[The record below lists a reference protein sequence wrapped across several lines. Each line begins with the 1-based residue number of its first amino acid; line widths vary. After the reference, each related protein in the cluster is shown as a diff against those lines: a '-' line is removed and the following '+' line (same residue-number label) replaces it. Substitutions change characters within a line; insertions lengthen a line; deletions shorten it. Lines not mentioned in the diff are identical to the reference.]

1 MLKDV
6 RYFQKEIETMPREE
20 IEALQLHKMKK
31 LISYVYERV
40 PFYKKRLDSVG
51 MTPEKFTKLSDL
63 REIPYTTK
71 EDIRDHYPDGMFAVE
86 KKDIVRY
93 HASSGTTGKPT
104 VVGYTK
110 HDLDVW
116 TEIVSRLSVAAGASE
131 NDVAQICFGYGL
143 FTGALGLH
151 YGLENIGAA
160 VIPSSSGNTE
170 KQLMLM
176 KDLGTTLI
184 VATPSYAL
192 YMAEVAKDLGM
203 TRDDFNLRLAL
214 LGSEGCTEEMREKLE
229 EAWGVFVTDNYGMS
243 ELTGPGVSGECLFR
257 NGLHIAEDHYIPEVI
272 DSRSGSV
279 LQEGERGEL
288 VFTTLSKEAFPL
300 LRYRTRDL
308 SRLNYD
314 VCECGRTMVRM
325 DKVCDRADNMLKIK
339 GVNVFPSQ
347 IESVLLA
354 MPQIAP
360 NYQIVLTSKN
370 YMDNLEVRVEVV
382 DASLLERY
390 SELED
395 LTNSVRHQLRVV
407 LGIDAKVTLIGPRS
421 IERTAG
427 KAKRIV
433 DLRGKKTI

>member
-1 MLKDV
+1 MQPEV
-6 RYFQKEIETMPREE
+6 RYFQKDVETMSREDL
-20 IEALQLHKMKK
+20 EALQLSKLKK
-31 LISYVYERV
+31 LVEYVYNRV
-40 PFYKKRLDSVG
+40 PFYKQKLDSVG
-51 MTPEKFTKLSDL
+51 MTPEKFKTLSDL

-71 EDIRDHYPDGMFAVE
+71 EDIRDNYPDRMFAVE
-86 KKDIVRY
+86 KREIVRY

-104 VVGYTK
+104 VVGYTQR
-110 HDLDVW
+110 DLEFW
-116 TEIVSRLSVAAGASE
+116 TEIVARLAMAAGATQD
-131 NDVAQICFGYGL
+131 DVAQICFGYGL

-151 YGLENIGAA
+151 YGLEKIGAA

-176 KDLGTTLI
+176 KDLSTTLL

-203 TRDDFNLRLAL
+203 TRDDFKLKLAL
-214 LGSEGCTEEMREKLE
+214 LGSEGCTEEMRSKLE

-243 ELTGPGVSGECLFR
+243 ELIGPGVSGECVYR
-257 NGLHIAEDHYIPEVI
+257 NGLHIAEDHYIPEII
-272 DSRSGSV
+272 DTHSGAT

-308 SRLNYD
+308 SRLNYEP
-314 VCECGRTMVRM
+314 CECGRTMARM

-354 MPQIAP
+354 MPQISP

-382 DASLLERY
+382 DAALLEHYR
-390 SELED
+390 ELEE
-395 LTNSVRHQLRVV
+395 LTNSVRHQLRIV

-427 KAKRIV
+427 KAKRII

>member
-1 MLKDV
+1 
-6 RYFQKEIETMPREE
+6 
-20 IEALQLHKMKK
+20 MKK

-40 PFYKKRLDSVG
+40 PFYKQRLDSVG
-51 MTPEKFTKLSDL
+51 MTPDKFRCLSDL

-71 EDIRDHYPDGMFAVE
+71 EDIRDHYPDRMFAVE

-110 HDLDVW
+110 GDLEVW
-116 TEIVSRLSVAAGASE
+116 TELVARMAVAAGATE
-131 NDVAQICFGYGL
+131 DDVAQICFGYGL

-151 YGLENIGAA
+151 YGLEKIGAA

-176 KDLGTTLI
+176 RDLGSTLL

-192 YMAEVAKDLGM
+192 YMAEVAKDNGLSKE
-203 TRDDFNLRLAL
+203 DFNLKLAL
-214 LGSEGCTEEMREKLE
+214 LGSEGCTEEMRDKLE
-229 EAWGVFVTDNYGMS
+229 EAWGIFVTDNYGMS
-243 ELTGPGVSGECLFR
+243 ELTGPGVSGECIYR

-272 DSRSGSV
+272 DSKSGAV

-308 SRLNYD
+308 SRLNYEP
-314 VCECGRTMVRM
+314 CECGRTMARM

-354 MPQIAP
+354 MPQISP

-382 DASLLERY
+382 DAALLERF
-390 SELED
+390 SELEN

-407 LGIDAKVTLIGPRS
+407 LGIDAKVTLVGPRS

>member
-1 MLKDV
+1 MQKPVRFYQKD
-6 RYFQKEIETMPREE
+6 IETMSRTE
-20 IEALQLHKMKK
+20 IEALQLKK
-31 LISYVYERV
+31 LQALIARVYESV
-40 PFYKKRLDSVG
+40 PFYRQKLDSVG
-51 MTPEKFTKLSDL
+51 MTPDKFRCLSDL
-63 REIPYTTK
+63 KEIPYTTK
-71 EDIRDHYPDGMFAVE
+71 EDIRDNYPDKMFAVE
-86 KKDIVRY
+86 KKQIVRY

-110 HDLDVW
+110 GDLDTW
-116 TEIVSRLSVAAGASE
+116 SDLTARMAMAAGATKE
-131 NDVAQICFGYGL
+131 DVAQICFGYGL

-151 YGLENIGAA
+151 YGLERIGAA
-160 VIPSSSGNTE
+160 VIPASSGNTE

-176 KDLGTTLI
+176 QDLQTTLL

-192 YMAEVAKDLGM
+192 YMSEVAKDIGL
-203 TRDDFNLRLAL
+203 TKDDFSLRLAL

-229 EAWGVFVTDNYGMS
+229 EAWGMFVTDNYGMS
-243 ELTGPGVSGECLFR
+243 ELIGPGVSGECIYR
-257 NGLHIAEDHYIPEVI
+257 SGLHIAEDHYIPEII
-272 DSRSGSV
+272 DSQSGNV
-279 LQEGERGEL
+279 LDEGEKGEL

-300 LRYRTRDL
+300 LRYRTKDL
-308 SRLNYD
+308 SRLDYTP
-314 VCECGRTMVRM
+314 CKCGRTMARM

-347 IESVLLA
+347 IESVLLT
-354 MPQIAP
+354 MPQISP

-390 SELED
+390 RELEA
-395 LTNSVRHQLRVV
+395 LGNTTRHKLKTV
-407 LGIDAKVTLIGPRS
+407 LGIDAKVTLVGPRT

-433 DLRGKKTI
+433 DMRGKKTI

>member
-1 MLKDV
+1 MQQNIQ
-6 RYFQKEIETMPREE
+6 YFQKNIETMARAD

-40 PFYKKRLDSVG
+40 PFYRKRLDSIG
-51 MTPEKFTKLSDL
+51 MTPVKFTTLSDL

-71 EDIRDHYPDGMFAVE
+71 EDIRDNYPDKMFAVD
-86 KKDIVRY
+86 KRNIVRY

-110 HDLDVW
+110 GDLDVW
-116 TEIVSRLSVAAGASE
+116 SDLVARLAVAAGASN

-151 YGLENIGAA
+151 YGLEKIGAA
-160 VIPSSSGNTE
+160 IIPSSSGNTE

-176 KDLGTTLI
+176 KDLQSTLL

-192 YMAEVAKDLGM
+192 YMAEVAKDNGM
-203 TRDDFNLRLAL
+203 TRADFNLKLAL

-243 ELTGPGVSGECLFR
+243 ELIGPGVSGECIYR
-257 NGLHIAEDHYIPEVI
+257 NGLHIAEDHYIPEII
-272 DSRSGSV
+272 DSKSGSI

-308 SRLNYD
+308 SSLNYTP
-314 VCECGRTMVRM
+314 CKCGRTMARM
-325 DKVCDRADNMLKIK
+325 EKVCDRADNMLKIK

-347 IESVLLA
+347 IESVLLS
-354 MPQIAP
+354 MPQISP

-382 DASLLERY
+382 DASLLEKY
-390 SELED
+390 KELEN
-395 LTNSVRHQLRVV
+395 LTFTVRHKLRVV
-407 LGIDAKVTLIGPRS
+407 LGIDAKVTLVSPRS